1 MRYVLILGIIYDY
14 YRQPATIDIRTNDR
28 IISQIVLEK
37 SAQRTTIKKLRSHV
51 DGNNLTAVDKWIHER
66 VPEKYVAT
74 FKEEAHGYD
83 LPVLFKTLEIDE
95 QDLMGDLTLQVK
107 NSNSNYTNGFMTK
120 SSTLQFPM
128 VALIPKY
135 FLGNNHR
142 KLVQVLDR
150 FNTAFNQ
157 FDSKRRRPGLWRLP
171 RPLDV
176 PYDLRQI
183 LSVLG
188 MTIEPD
194 KDTEVPKEMFMDHAE
209 KYLENNHDTEI
220 GNTNIIN
227 MWYND
232 IRNAED
238 NGNKYTHLKF
248 PSPKI
253 LEYGWPIPKFGHVK
267 KFDSQFKKE
276 LTKVERV
283 SAFKIGGSFELSFS
297 IKKKHGLKYLFAE
310 GQTIETDRGF
320 WGIDIINCLMLLIKQ
335 INTNNEN

>member
-14 YRQPATIDIRTNDR
+14 YRQPANIDVRINDR
-28 IISQIVLEK
+28 VLSQITLEK
-37 SAQRTTIKKLRSHV
+37 SAQRTTIKKLRAHV
-51 DGNNLTAVDKWIHER
+51 DADNLSTVDKWIHER
-66 VPEKYVAT
+66 VPKKYVAK
-74 FKEEAHGYD
+74 FKEDLPGYD

-95 QDLMGDLTLQVK
+95 KDLVGDLTLEVK

-120 SSTLQFPM
+120 SSKLQFPI

-135 FLGNNHR
+135 FLENNHK
-142 KLVQVLDR
+142 KLVQVFDR
-150 FNTAFNQ
+150 LNSAFNQ

-171 RPLDV
+171 RPMNTA
-176 PYDLRQI
+176 YDLRQL

-188 MTIEPD
+188 ITINPD
-194 KDTEVPKEMFMDHAE
+194 EDPEVTKKMFLDHAE
-209 KYLENNHDTEI
+209 KYLENNSDTNKA
-220 GNTNIIN
+220 NTNIIN

-238 NGNKYTHLKF
+238 NENKYTHLKF

-253 LEYGWPIPKFGHVK
+253 LEYAWPIPKFGHVK

-276 LTKVERV
+276 LTKVERI

-310 GQTIETDRGF
+310 GQTMETDRGF

-335 INTNNEN
+335 INTNNED